1 MNWKNVIYSS
11 VGATVGTVGV
21 SSFLNGFD
29 VYLLLA
35 VGVASF
41 SGAMLLAYISTLGK
55 RASN

>member
-35 VGVASF
+35 GRYRT
-41 SGAMLLAYISTLGK
+41 GTLRKST
-55 RASN
+55 AE